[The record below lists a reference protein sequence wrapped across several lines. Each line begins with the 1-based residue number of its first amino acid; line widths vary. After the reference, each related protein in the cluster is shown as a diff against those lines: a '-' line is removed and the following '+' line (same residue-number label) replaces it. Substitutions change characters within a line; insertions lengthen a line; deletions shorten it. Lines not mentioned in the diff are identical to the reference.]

1 MARPRNDQKH
11 IALAAEELV
20 KALTRFISTAADTM
34 QGGQSSEAMGP
45 KAKPRKPSP
54 GRLRQI
60 AAMKAYWKKR
70 NAEKANGGK

>member
-34 QGGQSSEAMGP
+34 QGGQSGGATG
-45 KAKPRKPSP
+45 RKTKSGQPSP

-70 NAEKANGGK
+70 NVEKAKGGK